1 MTKQKSNDRRALTST
16 QGVRTE
22 AELES
27 RLWEALRTAFPNIP
41 SDQFELQRR
50 FTVRVGHEMREFDSA
65 ALWEKSGRADI
76 LISHRERPLA
86 MLEVKR
92 EDLTL
97 TRADYE
103 QVQSYANQMT
113 PRPPLVVVTNGRE
126 TRVYDSNTGEVW
138 ESGDDAADSVERVLS
153 NAAKVAVADR
163 RWAIEALM
171 GRETGAWVPIVQA
184 TTDILLGEMTDA
196 PGESGRPFA
205 RDLLFPRLATYRAT
219 NALLEGSTFVIVE
232 GAPVTGKT
240 SLLRELAIRTREGS
254 ELAVL
259 MLRGSSPGLFQSLA
273 NLFAAKLEWN
283 LSANDVRQWLRR
295 MSDGAAG
302 PILVVAIDGV
312 EPGTAMAADL
322 EELAN
327 LLPGNNL
334 RIILSTDR
342 PEGLVTATN
351 GRTPTGLGTHATR
364 IEVGPLGLEEFQ
376 AAQRGL
382 GHNRIFFFDGSEY
395 AEDYRAPWVLRTI
408 YDKIVRD
415 PRYGDSSRR
424 VMLPSAL
431 GPLLVD
437 AAREVHAGQADLLR
451 NYRHLA
457 RSALSDTGAGPA
469 ELALAASNGFVV
481 RQDALSSEAREALR
495 DLKAAG
501 WARTYRHGSGEDVL
515 VPTVPAAFLAELADA
530 AGVEL
535 QDRAEADPHSAGVW
549 LGQRLSDV
557 YLGDIVGAEAIR
569 SMASKTGR
577 FSSGIIAGLLSIEPE
592 EELVERSL
600 IGLATP
606 NGEVLYV
613 KIEDGKAWLSDRN
626 GDVRGEAVDLGA
638 ERSRMYRNTTPWMIL
653 GQFARLPTAD
663 VGDDSQRMDAYLLLK
678 IGQCPFPLLR
688 ANEAGLGHLEHDID
702 GHGQVLCPDQ
712 GPIEAAT
719 QAMAD
724 LLSGPWIHAD
734 DWVDAATETDSLPL
748 LNRVL
753 IALRTLQARNIPERS
768 AWAHRAEENRVMP
781 CIEATLTAV
790 KAEREMGV
798 GEHEQNE

>member
-1 MTKQKSNDRRALTST
+1 MTKQKSSDRRALTST
-16 QGVRTE
+16 PVVRTE

-27 RLWEALRTAFPNIP
+27 CLCDALSTAFPNIP
-41 SDQFELQRR
+41 RDQFEEQRR
-50 FTVRVGHEMREFDSA
+50 FTVRIGHETREFDSA

-76 LISHRERPLA
+76 LISHKERPLA

-92 EDLTL
+92 EDLAL

-103 QVQSYANQMT
+103 QAQSYANQIT
-113 PRPPLVVVTNGRE
+113 PRPPLVVVTNGGE

-138 ESGDDAADSVERVLS
+138 EPEDDAANAVERVLS

-171 GRETGAWVPIVQA
+171 GRETGAWVPIVRA
-184 TTDILLGEMTDA
+184 NTDILLAEMTDV

-205 RDLLFPRLATYRAT
+205 RDLLFPRLSTYRAT

-232 GAPVTGKT
+232 GPPATGKT
-240 SLLRELAIRTREGS
+240 SLLRELAMRTREGS

-259 MLRGSSPGLFQSLA
+259 ILRGSTPGLFQTLA

-295 MSDGAAG
+295 MSSGAAG
-302 PILVVAIDGV
+302 PILIVAIDGV
-312 EPGTAMAADL
+312 DPGTAMAADL

-327 LLPGNNL
+327 LPPGNKL
-334 RIILSTDR
+334 RIILTTDR

-364 IEVGPLGLEEFQ
+364 IELGPLGLEEFQ
-376 AAQRGL
+376 AAQRAL
-382 GHNRIFFFDGSEY
+382 EHNKIIFTKGSEY

-408 YDKIVRD
+408 YDNIARD
-415 PRYGDSSRR
+415 PRYDDPTRG
-424 VMLPSAL
+424 VMLPPAL
-431 GPLLVD
+431 GLLLVD
-437 AAREVHAGQADLLR
+437 AAREAHAGQADLLR
-451 NYRHLA
+451 GYRHLA
-457 RSALSDTGAGPA
+457 RDTLSDMDGGPA
-469 ELALAASNGFVV
+469 ELALTASNGFVI
-481 RQDALSSEAREALR
+481 RQDALSSEAREALSE
-495 DLKAAG
+495 LKDAG
-501 WARTYRHGSGEDVL
+501 WARTYRHGSGEDVV
-515 VPTVPAAFLAELADA
+515 VPTVPAAFLAELAEA

-535 QDRAEADPHSAGVW
+535 QYRAKADPRGAGVW
-549 LGQRLSDV
+549 LGQRLSGV

-569 SMASKTGR
+569 SMADKTGE
-577 FSSGIIAGLLSIEPE
+577 FSSGVIEGLLSIEPE

-600 IGLATP
+600 ISLARGD
-606 NGEVLYV
+606 GEVLYV

-626 GDVRGEAVDLGA
+626 GDVRGAAVDLGA
-638 ERSRMYRNTTPWMIL
+638 ERSRMYGNTTPWMIL
-653 GQFARLPTAD
+653 GQLARLPTAV

-688 ANEAGLGHLEHDID
+688 ANEEGLGHLEHDID
-702 GHGQVLCPDQ
+702 GHGQVLCPGQ
-712 GPIEAAT
+712 GPIEAVT

-724 LLSGPWIHAD
+724 LLSRPWIHAD
-734 DWVDAATETDSLPL
+734 DWVDAAIETDSLPL

-753 IALRTLQARNIPERS
+753 IALRTVHARNIPERS
-768 AWAHRAEENRVMP
+768 EWAHCVEEDRVMP
-781 CIEATLTAV
+781 CIDAALNPAEP
-790 KAEREMGV
+790 ERELSFGV
-798 GEHEQNE
+798 RKQ

>member
-1 MTKQKSNDRRALTST
+1 MTKQKSNDRGALTST
-16 QGVRTE
+16 PAVRTE

-27 RLWEALRTAFPNIP
+27 RLREALGIAFPNIS
-41 SDQFELQRR
+41 SDQFEQQRR
-50 FTVRVGHEMREFDSA
+50 FAMRIGHEQREFDST

-92 EDLTL
+92 EDLPI

-103 QVQSYANQMT
+103 QAQSYANQMT
-113 PRPPLVVVTNGRE
+113 PRPPLVVVTNGSE

-138 ESGDDAADSVERVLS
+138 EPGDDAAESVERILS

-184 TTDILLGEMTDA
+184 TTDMLLEEMTDA

-205 RDLLFPRLATYRAT
+205 RDLLLPRLATNRAT
-219 NALLEGSTFVIVE
+219 SALSEGSTFVIIE

-240 SLLRELAIRTREGS
+240 CLLRELAIRTREGS

-273 NLFAAKLEWN
+273 NLFAAELEWN

-302 PILVVAIDGV
+302 PILVLAIDGV
-312 EPGTAMAADL
+312 DPGTAMAADL

-334 RIILSTDR
+334 RIILTTDR

-376 AAQRGL
+376 AAVRAL
-382 GHNRIFFFDGSEY
+382 GHKGIFFTDGSEY

-408 YDKIVRD
+408 YDKVARD
-415 PRYGDSSRR
+415 PRYDDPTLG
-424 VMLPSAL
+424 VVLPPAL
-431 GPLLVD
+431 GLQLVD
-437 AAREVHAGQADLLR
+437 AAREAYAGQADLLR
-451 NYRHLA
+451 DYRHLA
-457 RSALSDTGAGPA
+457 RDALSDTDAGPA
-469 ELALAASNGFVV
+469 ELALAASNGFVI
-481 RQDALSSEAREALR
+481 RQDALSSESREALSG
-495 DLKAAG
+495 LKVGG
-501 WARTYRHGSGEDVL
+501 WARTYRHASGEDVV
-515 VPTVPAAFLAELADA
+515 VPTVPAVFLAELADA

-549 LGQRLSDV
+549 LGQRLSGV

-569 SMASKTGR
+569 SMASKTGG
-577 FSSGIIAGLLSIEPE
+577 FSSGIIAGLLSVEPE

-600 IGLATP
+600 IGLATGD
-606 NGEVLYV
+606 GEVLYV
-613 KIEDGKAWLSDRN
+613 KIEDGKAWLSDRY
-626 GDVRGEAVDLGA
+626 GDVRGEAIDLGA
-638 ERSRMYRNTTPWMIL
+638 ERSRMCGNTTPWMIL
-653 GQFARLPTAD
+653 GQLARIPTAT
-663 VGDDSQRMDAYLLLK
+663 VGDDSKRMDAYLLLK

-688 ANEAGLGHLEHDID
+688 ANEEGLGHLVHEID
-702 GHGQVLCPDQ
+702 GHGQVLCSDQ
-712 GPIEAAT
+712 GPIEAVT
-719 QAMAD
+719 HAMAD
-724 LLSGPWIHAD
+724 LLSRPWIHAD
-734 DWVDAATETDSLPL
+734 DWVDAAIGTDSLPL

-753 IALRTLQARNIPERS
+753 IALRTVHAREIPERS
-768 AWAHRAEENRVMP
+768 EWARRVEGDRVMP
-781 CIEATLTAV
+781 CIEAAMNAV
-790 KAEREMGV
+790 VAECETNV
-798 GEHEQNE
+798 GAKEQ